1 MQFQRLVLP
10 FANKSRH
17 AALLALAPL
26 PAPRAPALRRG
37 RAQATT
43 RKTEPTELPPA
54 RNITRANTARGF
66 GEVSAAETKPGKRS
80 DQIEPEFPV
89 VVCQIP
95 AAENPTRLVRYNCI
109 ENNRVWQ
116 LGAPKHKKR
125 HLRAPSAALV
135 FACSQN
141 EPKRGDEARKA
152 AFLSAILWCYPCF
165 LFSAEN
171 LLTPHSPKNQPIF
184 RFQPWPNGVETGEIL
199 L

>member
-1 MQFQRLVLP
+1 MPPCWRWLHCQR
-10 FANKSRH
+10 
-17 AALLALAPL
+17 
-26 PAPRAPALRRG
+26 PAPRLYAAAGHRPPPEKQNQPNFHPRG
-37 RAQATT
+37 TSL
-43 RKTEPTELPPA
+43 EPTQRGGLAKFQRRRRSRGNA
-54 RNITRANTARGF
+54 RTKQSRNSPLLFAKSQQPKTQLGWCATVVLKTTGF
-66 GEVSAAETKPGKRS
+66 GSWELQNT
-80 DQIEPEFPV
+80 
-89 VVCQIP
+89 
-95 AAENPTRLVRYNCI
+95 
-109 ENNRVWQ
+109 
-116 LGAPKHKKR
+116 KKR

>member
-1 MQFQRLVLP
+1 MP

-89 VVCQIP
+89 VVVCQIP

-109 ENNRVWQ
+109 ETTGFGSWELQNT
-116 LGAPKHKKR
+116 KKR

-184 RFQPWPNGVETGEIL
+184 RFQPWPNGVETG
-199 L
+199 

>member
-116 LGAPKHKKR
+116 LGAPKHKKTPLEGSKR
-125 HLRAPSAALV
+125 RPGFCLFAKRTKTRGRGEESRVFVRNFMVLSVFLV
-135 FACSQN
+135 FRGKFTHPPFPE
-141 EPKRGDEARKA
+141 EPTN
-152 AFLSAILWCYPCF
+152 I
-165 LFSAEN
+165 
-171 LLTPHSPKNQPIF
+171 PIPAMAKW
-184 RFQPWPNGVETGEIL
+184 R
-199 L
+199 